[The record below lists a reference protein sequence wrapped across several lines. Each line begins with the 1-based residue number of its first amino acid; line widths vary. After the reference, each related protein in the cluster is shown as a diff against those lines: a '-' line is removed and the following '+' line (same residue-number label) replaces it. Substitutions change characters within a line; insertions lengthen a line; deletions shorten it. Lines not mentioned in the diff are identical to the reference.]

1 MLYIFIKIFIC
12 IYLSIKIIP
21 FYYLK
26 TKEKPILANPII
38 EKDYNE
44 EFNIIQEFTSMTLQ
58 GTLINKNKTFSKS
71 SDPKISIVIGTF
83 NAEVFLKN
91 ALLSI
96 QNQDFDDIEIV
107 IVDDYSKDDTVNL
120 IKEYMKIDK
129 RIKFY
134 QNRENKGTLYTKAK
148 GVMHS
153 KGKYVMIIDQDDIY
167 TQKDVFS
174 TLYSYCEKKKLD
186 VLGFASIF
194 REGSDKI
201 DMNKEILP
209 IHYFESNILYQPDIS
224 RRMFDFDSNGE
235 PTRVNYVIWDYMF
248 KTKLFINAIKKID
261 KKYLNTKMKC
271 HEDFLLFFLLS
282 RKAKSLKYIKRIF
295 YVNLQWRNETNSK
308 IKFTREQRYLNRTNA
323 DCLSYINYIEFLL
336 KYTDNNIR
344 DKRIATLEFNNW
356 FLNNGCISNE
366 FVKERGIYV
375 CKLFLKNKYIEKAQK
390 VIIKK
395 YLDLVT

>member
-1 MLYIFIKIFIC
+1 MIKKMFKKKNKSLLLRKKYFYIIMLYIFIKIFIC

-58 GTLINKNKTFSKS
+58 GTLINKNKTFSRS

-174 TLYSYCEKKKLD
+174 TLYSYCEKK
-186 VLGFASIF
+186 
-194 REGSDKI
+194 
-201 DMNKEILP
+201 N
-209 IHYFESNILYQPDIS
+209 
-224 RRMFDFDSNGE
+224 
-235 PTRVNYVIWDYMF
+235 
-248 KTKLFINAIKKID
+248 
-261 KKYLNTKMKC
+261 
-271 HEDFLLFFLLS
+271 
-282 RKAKSLKYIKRIF
+282 
-295 YVNLQWRNETNSK
+295 
-308 IKFTREQRYLNRTNA
+308 
-323 DCLSYINYIEFLL
+323 
-336 KYTDNNIR
+336 
-344 DKRIATLEFNNW
+344 
-356 FLNNGCISNE
+356 
-366 FVKERGIYV
+366 
-375 CKLFLKNKYIEKAQK
+375 
-390 VIIKK
+390 
-395 YLDLVT
+395 